1 MSNYINHPRKEQV
14 LLQNYSLLRSKENT
28 CVRVREQWW
37 RREWSQTVRRRRT
50 GTSSHT
56 SLTERRYLKPG
67 KEATAFIHVRK
78 TGFSLIFKRS
88 RKLSFVSLRS
98 LQQKYNYIN
107 ILQLNVIHV
116 SDPFINFMWK
126 VLIVINNVIVS
137 NCTLYSVRST

>member
-14 LLQNYSLLRSKENT
+14 LLQNYSFFRSKENT

-50 GTSSHT
+50 GTFSHT

-67 KEATAFIHVRK
+67 KEATALIHVRK
-78 TGFSLIFKRS
+78 ADLSLIFKRS

-98 LQQKYNYIN
+98 LQQKHIIIKIYYSWMWYMYLIHFYI
-107 ILQLNVIHV
+107 LCEKF
-116 SDPFINFMWK
+116 S
-126 VLIVINNVIVS
+126 
-137 NCTLYSVRST
+137 